1 MCTARAIQLCMLW
14 TLWSNTKARFVGFVA
29 NTHTHDEKCQLEF
42 SISNKIVFEWTL
54 MNPHHHVS
62 EYVCVYF
69 YRMPECSST
78 FKWIPHFTSVHKI
91 WLVACFS
98 PFFAMVQRYL
108 WQKSV
113 YFVCVF
119 GSSTS
124 PRPTSVNHKKIRIQA
139 NLKEIEKK
147 KNWLSI
153 FEMLFCLHH
162 LVLILALVNFCMV
175 GLLFDSLESSAFSM
189 RNRQSKARYLPP
201 SKSQSNEIFISIY

>member
-69 YRMPECSST
+69 YRVPECSST

-124 PRPTSVNHKKIRIQA
+124 PPTDISKPQENKNSSEFERDR
-139 NLKEIEKK
+139 EE